1 MNGLLGGWILP
12 ALVAGLAFIS
22 LFAGMTLVGE
32 ERRGRQF
39 RRRLAR
45 VGQGGQAKGILP
57 VAAQRALAIE
67 SPTPRLDRVAA
78 RWLPR
83 KELLRARLER
93 TGRNISIGH
102 YLLWMVVT
110 GLAAFG
116 LADLA
121 GLGPVP
127 STLLG
132 LVAGIGLPHLVIGR
146 MGRKRIGRF
155 TALFPDGIDLMV
167 RALHAGLPITE
178 AMTTVGAEVGDP
190 VGAEFRRIEQALKL
204 GRGLDDELAEVAQ
217 RLDTPEFSFFVI
229 SLSVQRQTGG
239 NLAETLENLS
249 DILRRRRQ
257 MRQKIKA
264 VSAEARTSALILG
277 LMPFAIALLILVTS
291 PGYLVPLVSS
301 EAGIALCVMG
311 GLMLLTGTLIMA
323 RLIRFEI

>member
-1 MNGLLGGWILP
+1 
-12 ALVAGLAFIS
+12 
-22 LFAGMTLVGE
+22 
-32 ERRGRQF
+32 
-39 RRRLAR
+39 
-45 VGQGGQAKGILP
+45 
-57 VAAQRALAIE
+57 
-67 SPTPRLDRVAA
+67 
-78 RWLPR
+78 
-83 KELLRARLER
+83 
-93 TGRNISIGH
+93 
-102 YLLWMVVT
+102 
-110 GLAAFG
+110 
-116 LADLA
+116 
-121 GLGPVP
+121 
-127 STLLG
+127 
-132 LVAGIGLPHLVIGR
+132 
-146 MGRKRIGRF
+146 
-155 TALFPDGIDLMV
+155 
-167 RALHAGLPITE
+167 
-178 AMTTVGAEVGDP
+178 MTTVGAEVGDP

-291 PGYLVPLVSS
+291 PGYLAPLVSS